1 MVGMDKSIKFLPE
14 RVSSALIATLKFIFF
29 QVLFLINIY
38 TIFSLFN
45 FNPYLNGFF
54 SYGNFGEH
62 GIIGYL
68 ISLLIYL
75 IGFVPTLFLFLTTS
89 RLFLYLSIGIK
100 FNFSLYKLVKFIN
113 TLFFGISGIGLV
125 FRNKAFSGIFGYM
138 ISKDIYSVFN
148 NFSFLLGVLLLVC
161 FVASAFQILHIKYSD
176 IYFISYFIGNK
187 VSSILSMF
195 IHNKNVLED
204 KIYQESIS
212 TNKKHK
218 FNLNKKK
225 NSIIKKEN
233 SKNIIKT
240 VEEPKYKL
248 PDPIF
253 LEQSTLGNN
262 SITTILKMK
271 AVALEAAFEEFG
283 IHGKI
288 VNIKPGPI
296 ITLYEYLPNSGIKT
310 EKIISLSEDITRVMR
325 SSKIRMAHIPMTQN
339 IGVEIADKDS
349 KTIRFRSIIT
359 DNQFTGS
366 KQKIPLALGVNIGGN
381 PIYVDLAKM
390 PHLLIAGRTGSGKS
404 VFVQSIIMS
413 ILYHFTPDKC
423 KLLIIDPKGVD
434 FTLWD
439 GIPSLISPVLTD
451 ANSSVN
457 ALKWCVREMEDRYV
471 KLKKFGVQNIEG
483 YNEVV
488 SSLKNKGEKKF
499 ERIVVG
505 RNEETG
511 EFEYQDKEIDLSIM
525 PYLVIVIDEVAD
537 LMSVARKDV
546 EACVQR
552 LAQKARA
559 AGMHLVMATQ
569 RPDTTVITGVIKANF
584 PTRISFQARSAID
597 SGTTLGQKG
606 AEQLLPCGDMLFS
619 EAGRDPV
626 RVHGALIEN
635 LEINKVADF
644 LRMQGEPDYVSSIVE
659 NEDSSNSYSINSTSF
674 LKEEKN
680 SGLYEQAKE
689 IVIRDKKPTISYLQ
703 RRLGIGYN
711 KAATLIEKMEE
722 EGIITKP
729 DATGKRN
736 LL

>member
-1 MVGMDKSIKFLPE
+1 MYENKKFLPE
-14 RVSSALIATLKFIFF
+14 RVSGALIATAKFIFF
-29 QVLFLINIY
+29 QILFFITVY
-38 TIFSLFN
+38 TIFSLFT
-45 FNPYLNGFF
+45 FNPYLSGFY
-54 SYGNFGEH
+54 SYGNFGEQ
-62 GIIGYL
+62 GMIGNL
-68 ISLLIYL
+68 ISFLIYL
-75 IGFVPTLFLFLTTS
+75 IGFVPSLFIYLTIS
-89 RLFLYLSIGIK
+89 RLFLYLSIGIEFK
-100 FNFSLYKLVKFIN
+100 FSLYKLLNFIN
-113 TLFFGISGIGLV
+113 TLFFGICGISLI
-125 FRNKAFSGIFGYM
+125 FKNKAFSGVFGDMLSKDVYSIFG
-138 ISKDIYSVFN
+138 
-148 NFSFLLGVLLLVC
+148 NFSFLLGVLSLVY
-161 FVASAFQILHIKYSD
+161 FVIYSCKILHIKYSD
-176 IYFISYFIGNK
+176 ICFISFFIGNK
-187 VSSILSMF
+187 LLSIFSIRKKNISENIISNNSILR
-195 IHNKNVLED
+195 NKYKV
-204 KIYQESIS
+204 K
-212 TNKKHK
+212 
-218 FNLNKKK
+218 LNKKK
-225 NSIIKKEN
+225 NNSLKKEN
-233 SKNIIKT
+233 TKIVIKES
-240 VEEPKYKL
+240 EEPIYKL

-262 SITTILKMK
+262 SVTNILKMK
-271 AVALEAAFEEFG
+271 AIALEAAFEEFG

-339 IGVEIADKDS
+339 IGIEIADKPD
-349 KTIRFRSIIT
+349 KDIRLRSIIT
-359 DNQFTGS
+359 DNQFTNS
-366 KQKIPLALGVNIGGN
+366 KQRIPLALGLSIGGN

-413 ILYHFTPDKC
+413 ILYRFTPDKC

-439 GIPSLISPVLTD
+439 GIPNLISPVLTD

-457 ALKWCVREMEDRYV
+457 ALKWCVREMEDRYM

-483 YNEVV
+483 YNEAVT
-488 SSLKNKGEKKF
+488 SLRDKGEKKF

-511 EFEYQDKEIDLSIM
+511 EFEYQDKEIDLSNM
-525 PYLVIVIDEVAD
+525 PYLVIIIDEVAD

-559 AGMHLVMATQ
+559 AGMHLVAATQ
-569 RPDTTVITGVIKANF
+569 RPDTTVITGVIKSNF

-635 LEINKVADF
+635 SEINKVADF
-644 LRMQGEPDYVSSIVE
+644 LRMQGEPDYISSIVE
-659 NEDSSNSYSINSTSF
+659 SSDSSNSYNLGSSSF
-674 LKEEKN
+674 LKKEEKD
-680 SGLYEQAKE
+680 SGLYAQAKE

-722 EGIITKP
+722 EGIISKP
-729 DATGKRN
+729 DSTGKRS

>member
-1 MVGMDKSIKFLPE
+1 
-14 RVSSALIATLKFIFF
+14 
-29 QVLFLINIY
+29 
-38 TIFSLFN
+38 
-45 FNPYLNGFF
+45 
-54 SYGNFGEH
+54 
-62 GIIGYL
+62 
-68 ISLLIYL
+68 
-75 IGFVPTLFLFLTTS
+75 
-89 RLFLYLSIGIK
+89 
-100 FNFSLYKLVKFIN
+100 
-113 TLFFGISGIGLV
+113 
-125 FRNKAFSGIFGYM
+125 
-138 ISKDIYSVFN
+138 
-148 NFSFLLGVLLLVC
+148 
-161 FVASAFQILHIKYSD
+161 
-176 IYFISYFIGNK
+176 
-187 VSSILSMF
+187 
-195 IHNKNVLED
+195 
-204 KIYQESIS
+204 
-212 TNKKHK
+212 
-218 FNLNKKK
+218 
-225 NSIIKKEN
+225 
-233 SKNIIKT
+233 
-240 VEEPKYKL
+240 
-248 PDPIF
+248 
-253 LEQSTLGNN
+253 
-262 SITTILKMK
+262 MK

-283 IHGKI
+283 VHGRI

-325 SSKIRMAHIPMTQN
+325 SAKIRMAHIPMTQN
-339 IGVEIADKDS
+339 IGVEIADVEIADKDS
-349 KTIRFRSIIT
+349 KKIRLRSIIT
-359 DNQFTGS
+359 DNQFINS
-366 KQKIPLALGVNIGGN
+366 KQRIPLALGVNIGGN

-423 KLLIIDPKGVD
+423 KLLIIDPKGVN

-439 GIPSLISPVLTD
+439 GIPNLVSPVLTD

-471 KLKKFGVQNIEG
+471 KLKKLGVQNIEG
-483 YNEVV
+483 YNEAVKT
-488 SSLKNKGEKKF
+488 LIENGEKKF
-499 ERIVVG
+499 ERVVVG
-505 RNEETG
+505 KNDETG
-511 EFEYQDKEIDLSIM
+511 EFEYQEKEIDLSFM
-525 PYLVIVIDEVAD
+525 PYLVIIIDEVAD

-559 AGMHLVMATQ
+559 SGIHLVTATQ

-619 EAGRDPV
+619 EAGRDPI
-626 RVHGALIEN
+626 RIHGALIEN
-635 LEINKVADF
+635 SEINKVADF
-644 LRMQGEPDYVSSIVE
+644 LRMQGEPDYISSITE
-659 NEDSSNSYSINSTSF
+659 NSDFLNSYGTSTSYS
-674 LKEEKN
+674 LKEEKD
-680 SGLYEQAKE
+680 SGLYGQAKE

-722 EGIITKP
+722 EGIISKP